1 MSNER
6 GIKYKKIKY
15 KKILKFYTKGNAKKG
30 IQFTSKSEQYEFL
43 IRTKWVSKVQLI
55 VIRIYL

>member
-43 IRTKWVSKVQLI
+43 IRTK
-55 VIRIYL
+55 